1 MGGLFVNRADGRA
14 ESAGRRESYPQGMD
28 NVAAVLAELEEERR
42 RLWMELARV
51 ERVIS
56 VIEELARPE
65 PRIAIAA
72 AEPIAVLAL
81 PAVPEPPPPPPPPPP
96 PKPQPY
102 AALDVYEATA
112 IYLAEAG
119 EPKNAREIA
128 DALVAGGFRTRSR
141 YFTNIIGTMLRRRE
155 STRPHR
161 ISVTADGK
169 HWFVRPKRKSTKTQP
184 PALTLV

>member
-1 MGGLFVNRADGRA
+1 
-14 ESAGRRESYPQGMD
+14 MD

-56 VIEELARPE
+56 VIEDFAHPA
-65 PRIAIAA
+65 PRIAIAE
-72 AEPIAVLAL
+72 AEPITVLAL
-81 PAVPEPPPPPPPPPP
+81 PEVPALPPPPPPPPA
-96 PKPQPY
+96 KPQPY
-102 AALDVYEATA
+102 AALNVYEAA
-112 IYLAEAG
+112 AAYLSAVG
-119 EPKNAREIA
+119 KPKNAREIA

-141 YFTNIIGTMLRRRE
+141 YFTNIIGTMLRRQE

-169 HWFVRPKRKSTKTQP
+169 RWFVRKQRMSAKAK
-184 PALTLV
+184 PAFTLV

>member
-1 MGGLFVNRADGRA
+1 
-14 ESAGRRESYPQGMD
+14 MD
-28 NVAAVLAELEEERR
+28 NVGAVLAELEEERR

-65 PRIAIAA
+65 PRMAIAA
-72 AEPIAVLAL
+72 AEPITVVAL
-81 PAVPEPPPPPPPPPP
+81 PEVPALPPPPPPPPA

-112 IYLAEAG
+112 AYLAEVG

-128 DALVAGGFRTRSR
+128 DALIAGGFRTRSK

-169 HWFVRPKRKSTKTQP
+169 HWFVRPKRKSKKAK